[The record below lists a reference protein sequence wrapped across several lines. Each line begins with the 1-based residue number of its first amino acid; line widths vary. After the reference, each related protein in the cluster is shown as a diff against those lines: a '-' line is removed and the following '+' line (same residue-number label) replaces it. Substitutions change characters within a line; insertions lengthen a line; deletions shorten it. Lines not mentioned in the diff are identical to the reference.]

1 MFTTP
6 QVIYPSGNSTKTLI
20 CWGGGSVTLSSPKD
34 IKVTDLAPTNWVLSD
49 TLTADKTYVIHVG
62 TAVLVTPSGGANF
75 NYR

>member
-6 QVIYPSGNSTKTLI
+6 QVIHPSGNSAKTLI
-20 CWGGGSVTLSSPKD
+20 CWGGGSVTLSSPKN
-34 IKVTDLAPTNWVLSD
+34 INVTELASENWVLSD

-62 TAVLVTPSGGANF
+62 APVLVTPSGGANF